1 MLLPMEAERSLVPT
15 DRRLKRVQ
23 IDPSA
28 LALVVAGLATI
39 KAGPTL
45 IVSNPA
51 FTHASF
57 SSTAG
62 VAIARA
68 GVSVPWRSGSGNR
81 WAGTPFG
88 HGPDPLSAAAAQTH
102 I

>member
-28 LALVVAGLATI
+28 LALDVAGLATI

-57 SSTAG
+57 SS
-62 VAIARA
+62 VARA
-68 GVSVPWRSGSGNR
+68 SRLRVNS
-81 WAGTPFG
+81 
-88 HGPDPLSAAAAQTH
+88 SA
-102 I
+102 IP

>member
-28 LALVVAGLATI
+28 LALDVAGLATI

-57 SSTAG
+57 SSDA
-62 VAIARA
+62 VAVARR
-68 GVSVPWRSGSGNR
+68 VRLLQ
-81 WAGTPFG
+81 
-88 HGPDPLSAAAAQTH
+88 PLGKGEG
-102 I
+102 